1 MAEKTGNIIKL
12 IYNFDSSRSCEIE
25 YQPNKWVRVTERE
38 FRSFGG
44 GRRILNIDDPQNSYY
59 EDYNGIV
66 YFFNTN
72 LPVNQPIKSIIYFPD
87 EIDPRDQYRK
97 KGKWRT

>member
-1 MAEKTGNIIKL
+1 MAEKTGNTIKL
-12 IYNFDSSRSCEIE
+12 IYNFDPSQSCEIE
-25 YQPNKWVRVTERE
+25 YKPDKWVRITERE

-44 GRRILNIDDPQNSYY
+44 GRRILNIDNPKKTYY
-59 EDYNGIV
+59 EDYKGVV

-72 LPVNQPIKSIIYFPD
+72 LQVNQPNENIIYFKD
-87 EIDPRDQYRK
+87 GIDPRDQYRK